1 MKIVLLLNFLTE
13 LYRKRC
19 GGASEDIDTNGR
31 EFLFIIQADI
41 LKIYSQILTEAG
53 EKSVERGVQIMFIFS
68 HLKLK
73 LHNYVKNQS
82 SMHTVLAW

>member
-1 MKIVLLLNFLTE
+1 M
-13 LYRKRC
+13 